1 MHKTPKGVR
10 YGGRRKGTPNKATA
24 TVKEALTLAFDG
36 IGGVP
41 ELIKWAKNQKHR
53 AVFYNLWGKLLPT
66 QITGEDGAAIR
77 VKFVEALIDSP
88 HSRKAGAA
96 LPDPEPLHQLNGT
109 LPGLRGGPGL
119 GEDQSGSH

>member
-1 MHKTPKGVR
+1 
-10 YGGRRKGTPNKATA
+10 
-24 TVKEALTLAFDG
+24 LTLAFDG

-77 VKFVEALIDSP
+77 VRFVEVIVDSP
-88 HSRKAGAA
+88 NSRKASA
-96 LPDPEPLHQLNGT
+96 PPPETITVHSLNGVV
-109 LPGLRGGPGL
+109 PGLRGGPGV
-119 GEDQSGSH
+119 GEDQGGGH